1 MEVVVKTKRYLTEDD
16 LGEAA
21 QFILE
26 SYSEGGDPL
35 ALLIEAEEQ
44 ADEVFFAELERLL
57 KERKGRRKPKAKRA
71 TFH

>member
-1 MEVVVKTKRYLTEDD
+1 MSKIYLSEDD

-44 ADEVFFAELERLL
+44 RDEVFFSELERLL
-57 KERKGRRKPKAKRA
+57 KERKARRKPKAKRA

>member
-1 MEVVVKTKRYLTEDD
+1 MSKIYLTEDD
-16 LGEAA
+16 LGEVA

-44 ADEVFFAELERLL
+44 ADEVFFTELERLL
-57 KERKGRRKPKAKRA
+57 KACKSRRRPKAKRA